1 MHLKSE
7 LSLSTVIDSST
18 LFGIFK
24 DVYDKINQ
32 ILVDSVGGMIDDS
45 SVISSSSFESK
56 VVFNF

>member
-45 SVISSSSFESK
+45 SVISSSSFDF

>member
-7 LSLSTVIDSST
+7 LSLSTLIDSST

>member
-32 ILVDSVGGMIDDS
+32 ILDDSVGGMIDDS
-45 SVISSSSFESK
+45 SVISSSSFENF
-56 VVFNF
+56 VFNF